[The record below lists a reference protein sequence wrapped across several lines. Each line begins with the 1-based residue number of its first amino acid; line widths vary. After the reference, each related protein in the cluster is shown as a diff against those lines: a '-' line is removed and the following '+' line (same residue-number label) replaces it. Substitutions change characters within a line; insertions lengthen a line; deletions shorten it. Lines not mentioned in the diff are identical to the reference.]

1 VFHGQDELS
10 FADVSRHAGHSL
22 YIQHLE
28 LTLRKGNPVPR
39 IIAVG
44 PVCFTLMMLA
54 SATAFAQAQVQV
66 QKQPPPALEL
76 PAADIKSFI
85 DKLPKDRI
93 TDAPIRVTDAGGYKV
108 GVYGVFRP
116 KAVVQASNRH
126 ETTITEIYYMLEGTA
141 TIVTGGTMV
150 DEKSS
155 GTSPNSKR
163 PNFQGTGI
171 QGGVS
176 RHVGPGDV
184 IVIPGNLPHWWS
196 SLDTDIRYLIFRPDP
211 EGLQAIK

>member
-1 VFHGQDELS
+1 MPRMSAIASICLTSTLLS
-10 FADVSRHAGHSL
+10 S
-22 YIQHLE
+22 
-28 LTLRKGNPVPR
+28 T
-39 IIAVG
+39 IA
-44 PVCFTLMMLA
+44 L
-54 SATAFAQAQVQV
+54 AQAQMQV
-66 QKQPPPALEL
+66 QKQPPPALDVSSN
-76 PAADIKSFI
+76 DIKSFI

-93 TDAPIRVTDAGGYKV
+93 SDSPIRITDVGGYKV

-116 KAVVQASNRH
+116 KGVVQAANRH
-126 ETTITEIYYMLEGTA
+126 ETTVTEIYYMLEGTA

-155 GTSPNSKR
+155 GSSPNTKR
-163 PNFQGTGI
+163 PNFQAPRI

-211 EGLQAIK
+211 ESLQSTK